1 VAGAERRVRV
11 LSMLTGHGPDVDQL
25 CSTFLAGQPDLRGV
39 SLVVMSTLPSR
50 GTRYTSDELS
60 GRVEQLQ
67 SALGEGPGRAAFAA
81 GQPVLV
87 PDLAD
92 RQAALTWPAFAPE
105 AVAVGVRAVFALPL
119 RIGRIRLGVLDM
131 YRDHPGDL
139 RPEALDEALVCADA
153 LAILLALDHHADATQ
168 WQTQADQDDQESV
181 QVATGMIMVQTGSDA
196 PAALARLRAHA
207 FATGRDPVD
216 LAQDVVTARLT
227 FRDLPD

>member
-1 VAGAERRVRV
+1 
-11 LSMLTGHGPDVDQL
+11 MLTAHGPDVEQL
-25 CSTFLAGQPDLRGV
+25 CSAFLTGQPDLRGA
-39 SLVVMSTLPSR
+39 SLVVMSTLPVR

-67 SALGEGPGRAAFAA
+67 SALGEGPGMTAFST
-81 GQPVLV
+81 GRPVLV

-92 RQAALTWPAFAPE
+92 RQAALNWPAFTAE
-105 AVAVGVRAVFALPL
+105 AVAVGVRALFALPL

-131 YRDHPGDL
+131 YRDHPGNL
-139 RPEALDEALVCADA
+139 HPEVLDEALVCADA
-153 LAILLALDHHADATQ
+153 LAILLALDYHAADATQ

-207 FATGRDPVD
+207 FAAGRDPAD
-216 LAQDVVTARLT
+216 LAQDVINTRT
-227 FRDLPD
+227 SFNDLPD